1 MNVPHVLIVDDDT
14 ALLEALPETLQL
26 RMGSI
31 TIDTA
36 DSATAALERI
46 AATDYDAVVT
56 DIKMPGTDGLALL
69 ERIAALRPGTP
80 TLLITGHGERDLA
93 IQALRGGAY
102 DFIQKPIDRD
112 YIVASLRRAIQMRR
126 LSRQVEEQR
135 QALERHATS
144 LEQTVLQRTRELVAA
159 NQVKDELLHE
169 RDDALAVAEAA
180 GQRLAFL
187 AEASAVLASSLE
199 YESVL
204 SIVTHLA
211 VPRLADWCVVDTM
224 DEDGV
229 LRLAAVAHVN
239 PARERLVRELR
250 RRFPLQPDDKEGTP
264 RVLRTGKS
272 AYYPHVADERLAAGV
287 GDEKQLNLLREL
299 GITSYMCVPMV
310 ARGHTLGAISL
321 VAAQPDRHFGPED
334 LALAEDLARRAAVAA
349 DNARLYHAA
358 QDAVAEQKAALLR
371 VESLAQLSGRQA
383 AELDAIFE
391 AIADGV
397 FVSDGHAEVVRVNAH
412 GAALMGM
419 TVEQALQPIDR
430 YAQTSN
436 IRFIDGTPAPIEVF
450 PLKRALRGETC
461 TNVRFLIRR
470 YDAGED
476 VHVRVSASP
485 IRDAAGDVTGA
496 VAVVSDIDEVV
507 QLERQKDE
515 FLSIASHELKTPL
528 ASLKVLTQLTRRRL
542 ERADTPVATQL
553 VGMERAIGRMEM
565 LVNDLLDISRI
576 ESGKLALR
584 QEPCDFV
591 PLCRQMV
598 DEQSATTDR
607 IITFDAPDAP
617 LEVTVDVDRMG
628 QVLTNLLSNALKY
641 SQASQPVHLRMRQDG
656 NEAIVCVQDHGPG
669 ISPAELTHI
678 FDRFYRVP
686 GIEVQSGSGVGLG
699 LGLYI
704 SHEIV
709 ERHGGRI
716 WAESTVGNGST
727 FCVAL
732 PLAAV
737 VSGGGSHH
745 QSGLGAHAAG

>member
-1 MNVPHVLIVDDDT
+1 MSVPHILIVDDDT

-26 RMGSI
+26 RMGTI

-36 DSATAALERI
+36 DSASVALERI

-69 ERIAALRPGTP
+69 DRIASLRPGTP

-112 YIVASLRRAIQMRR
+112 YIIASLSRAIQMRR

-135 QALERHATS
+135 QTLERHATS
-144 LEQTVLQRTRELVAA
+144 LEQTVLERTHELVEA
-159 NQVKDELLHE
+159 NQAKDELLHE
-169 RDDALAVAEAA
+169 RDLALADAETAK
-180 GQRLAFL
+180 QRLAFL

-204 SIVTHLA
+204 SIVAHLA
-211 VPRLADWCVVDTM
+211 VPRLADWCMVDTV
-224 DEDGV
+224 DEHGT
-229 LRLAAVAHVN
+229 LRLPAVAHVK
-239 PARERLVRELR
+239 PARERLIRELR
-250 RRFPLQPDDKEGTP
+250 RRFPLHVDDKHGTP
-264 RVLRTGKS
+264 RVLRTGQS
-272 AYYPHVADERLAAGV
+272 AFYPHVADDRLAAGV
-287 GDEKQLNLLREL
+287 DDEKQLKLLREL
-299 GITSYMCVPMV
+299 GMRSYMCAPMV
-310 ARGHTLGAISL
+310 ARGRTLGAISF
-321 VAAQPDRHFGPED
+321 VAAQPDRQFSPDD

-358 QDAVAEQKAALLR
+358 QDAVAEQKAALQR

-397 FVSDGHAEVVRVNAH
+397 FVSDGHAQVVRVNAH
-412 GAALMGM
+412 GAALVGM
-419 TVEQALQPIDR
+419 TVEQALQPIAR
-430 YAQTSN
+430 YAQTSH
-436 IRFIDGTPAPIEVF
+436 IRYMDGTPAPIEAF
-450 PLKRALRGETC
+450 PLNCALRGETC
-461 TNVRFLIRR
+461 TNLRFLIRR
-470 YDAGED
+470 YESGED
-476 VHVRVSASP
+476 VHIRVSASP
-485 IRDAAGDVTGA
+485 IRDGAGTVTGA
-496 VAVVSDIDEVV
+496 VAVASDINAVV
-507 QLERQKDE
+507 HLEQQKDE

-542 ERADTPVATQL
+542 ERASTPEATQL

-584 QEPCDFV
+584 QEPYDFV
-591 PLCRQMV
+591 PLGRQMV
-598 DEQSATTDR
+598 DEQAATTDR
-607 IITFDAPDAP
+607 VITFDAPDTS

-641 SQASQPVHLRMRQDG
+641 SQGAQPVHLRVSQEG
-656 NEAIVCVQDHGPG
+656 NEAVVCVQDHGPG
-669 ISPAELTHI
+669 ISPAELNHI

-716 WAESTVGNGST
+716 WAESTVGSGST

-737 VSGGGSHH
+737 ASGGGAHH
-745 QSGLGAHAAG
+745 QSSPATHTAG